1 MVSTGAEMSIETLI
15 WLLFFVLLITVCLS
29 SLLIRVQIFELE
41 EKIEDLEDEIRLN
54 KEQK

>member
-1 MVSTGAEMSIETLI
+1 MNIETLI
-15 WLLFFVLLITVCLS
+15 WLLFFVLLFAVCFS
-29 SLLIRVQIFELE
+29 SLLIRIQIFELE

>member
-1 MVSTGAEMSIETLI
+1 MSIETLI

-29 SLLIRVQIFELE
+29 SLLIRIQIFELE

-54 KEQK
+54 KEKK

>member
-1 MVSTGAEMSIETLI
+1 MSIETLI
-15 WLLFFVLLITVCLS
+15 WLLFFILLITVCLN

-41 EKIEDLEDEIRLN
+41 EKIEDLEDEIIN